1 MGLGGVAIAVL
12 PSMIYPKQPFSD
24 GLGGDF
30 KMPKNNKALQVK
42 TCKAY
47 VMRFKMGLNQRPP
60 D

>member
-1 MGLGGVAIAVL
+1 MSVKGDSLRTLGVNRGN
-12 PSMIYPKQPFSD
+12 
-24 GLGGDF
+24 F
-30 KMPKNNKALQVK
+30 KMSKNNKALQVK